1 MTNCQWKRQSTGKNP
16 DVIHMGIITHT
27 KKHPIPHVSSL
38 EVTPHSNDK
47 QKKKK
52 SILFRPLKEKNARQ
66 TAVSRIAESSEG
78 QESWFRKAESQEGKL
93 LYFVTMVP

>member
-38 EVTPHSNDK
+38 EVTPHSNNK
-47 QKKKK
+47 QKKKNQFFLDPWK
-52 SILFRPLKEKNARQ
+52 RRMQ
-66 TAVSRIAESSEG
+66 
-78 QESWFRKAESQEGKL
+78 GKL
-93 LYFVTMVP
+93 LFLGLRSQVKARNHGLGKQSPKRGNYCIS